1 MAATQLN
8 PKTTSSSS
16 SERSKKAAE
25 ATRAKHAREAVVQTV
40 IAAFIALVFFFPI
53 FYWFLVSIKPL
64 QYTMQFPPVWLS
76 TPIFDWYQV
85 VVLGLD
91 PNIGVKSEIVFN
103 GAAGNY
109 YVIPYLR
116 NSIVI
121 GVLST
126 FFAVL
131 LSTPAAYALSRFT
144 FKRRSNLITWILS
157 TRMMPPVVAIFPL
170 YWLYTQADQKIFW
183 AMFGQ
188 GNGVLYDALLG
199 VLIIHIVINLPL
211 TTLLLKSF
219 FDDIPVDLD
228 EAAMVDGCTRWQA
241 FSKVIWHYAL
251 PGLGSAAILAFIASW
266 NEFLLTLTVTRT
278 QFGTVPVFGSTFD
291 VSAAGTE
298 WGALAAVSTTAMIPV
313 FIFVLIVQ
321 RNLVRGMTMGAVK
334 G

>member
-1 MAATQLN
+1 
-8 PKTTSSSS
+8 
-16 SERSKKAAE
+16 
-25 ATRAKHAREAVVQTV
+25 
-40 IAAFIALVFFFPI
+40 
-53 FYWFLVSIKPL
+53 
-64 QYTMQFPPVWLS
+64 MQWPPVWFS
-76 TPIFDWYQV
+76 APIFDWYQV
-85 VVLGLD
+85 VVLGVD
-91 PNIGVKSEIVFN
+91 PTVLTAQSGAVFN
-103 GAAGNY
+103 GTAGNY

-121 GVLST
+121 GILST
-126 FFAVL
+126 LVAVL
-131 LSTPAAYALSRFT
+131 IATPAAYALSRFT
-144 FKRRSNLITWILS
+144 FKRRASFVGWILS
-157 TRMMPPVVAIFPL
+157 TRMMPPVVAIFPMF
-170 YWLYTQADQKIFW
+170 WLYTQADQKVFWNIF
-183 AMFGQ
+183 GS
-188 GNGVLYDALLG
+188 GNNALYDALPG
-199 VLIIHIVINLPL
+199 VLLIHVVINLPL

-278 QFGTVPVFGSTFD
+278 QFGTVPIFGSTFD

-298 WGALAAVSTTAMIPV
+298 WGALAAVSITAMVPV
-313 FIFVLIVQ
+313 FIFVLLVQ

>member
-1 MAATQLN
+1 MQRQSVQKISVGKASVDAA
-8 PKTTSSSS
+8 
-16 SERSKKAAE
+16 RARH
-25 ATRAKHAREAVVQTV
+25 TRESIVQTV
-40 IAAFIALVFFFPI
+40 IAAVIALIFFFPI
-53 FYWFLVSIKPL
+53 FYWFLVSVKPL
-64 QYTMQFPPVWLS
+64 TYTMQFPPVWFS
-76 TPIFDWYQV
+76 PPIFDWYQV
-85 VVLGLD
+85 VVLGVD
-91 PNIGVKSEIVFN
+91 PTTFTAKSGAVFN
-103 GAAGNY
+103 GTAGNY
-109 YVIPYLR
+109 YVIPFLR
-116 NSIVI
+116 NSLVI
-121 GVLST
+121 GILST
-126 FFAVL
+126 LIAIV
-131 LSTPAAYALSRFT
+131 LSTPAAYALSRFM

-157 TRMMPPVVAIFPL
+157 TRMMPPVVAIFPI
-170 YWLYTQADQKIFW
+170 YWLYTQTDQKVFW
-183 AMFGQ
+183 PLLGQ
-188 GNGVLYDALLG
+188 GNSVLYDGLVG
-199 VLIIHIVINLPL
+199 VLLIHVVINLPL

-241 FSKVIWHYAL
+241 FSKVIWYYAL

>member
-1 MAATQLN
+1 MAATQVSS
-8 PKTTSSSS
+8 TSTRT
-16 SERSKKAAE
+16 EAGKKSAE
-25 ATRAKHAREAVVQTV
+25 ATRAKHAREAVVQTGIAAV
-40 IAAFIALVFFFPI
+40 IALIFFFPI
-53 FYWFLVSIKPL
+53 FYWFLVSVKPL
-64 QYTMQFPPVWLS
+64 TYTMSWPPVWLS
-76 TPIFDWYQV
+76 APIFDWYQV
-85 VVLGLD
+85 VVLGVD
-91 PNIGVKSEIVFN
+91 PNVNAQSGAVFN

-121 GVLST
+121 GILST
-126 FFAVL
+126 GIAVL

-157 TRMMPPVVAIFPL
+157 TRMMPPVVAIFPM
-170 YWLYTQADQKIFW
+170 YWLYTQADQKVFW
-183 AMFGQ
+183 PLFGS
-188 GNGVLYDALLG
+188 GTNILYDGLIGVL
-199 VLIIHIVINLPL
+199 LIHVVINLPL

-219 FDDIPVDLD
+219 FDDIPIDLD

-251 PGLGSAAILAFIASW
+251 PGLGSAGILAFIASW

-278 QFGTVPVFGSTFD
+278 QFGTVPIFGSTFD

-298 WGALAAVSTTAMIPV
+298 WGALAAVSITAMVPV